1 MNITKMEEFM
11 RENDLMIIERC
22 IENKNEKLDV
32 KEEPFEKLMFF
43 YKSALKQLEL
53 QMNIIKDEFKLIYNY
68 DLIDHID
75 TRIKEPKSIVKKM
88 EKKKYDKTYLN
99 LIEKINDIAGIR
111 IVCTLKDDIFFIR
124 DLVKQIPDIHIL
136 KEKDYVTNPK
146 ESGYKSYHMLVSVPI
161 FLSDSVVDTKVE
173 IQIRTIAM
181 DFWASLEHDIHY
193 KADRA
198 KLPAGIDEEMFAC
211 AEKIAEI
218 DRQMQDMYRRIAD
231 AEANGDA
238 VKK

>member
-1 MNITKMEEFM
+1 M

-88 EKKKYDKTYLN
+88 KKKKYDKTYLN

-124 DLVKQIPDIHIL
+124 DLVKQMPDIHVL

-146 ESGYKSYHMLVSVPI
+146 ESGYSSYHMIVEVPVKLTQKTI
-161 FLSDSVVDTKVE
+161 YVKCE
-173 IQIRTIAM
+173 IQIRTLAM
-181 DFWASLEHDIHY
+181 DFWASFEHKVKY
-193 KADRA
+193 KTKNDVNPKMSKELVSCA
-198 KLPAGIDEEMFAC
+198 KMINKFDTKMINY
-211 AEKIAEI
+211 K
-218 DRQMQDMYRRIAD
+218 
-231 AEANGDA
+231 
-238 VKK
+238 

>member
-1 MNITKMEEFM
+1 M

-124 DLVKQIPDIHIL
+124 DLVKQIPDIHVL

-146 ESGYKSYHMLVSVPI
+146 ESGYSSDHMIVEVPVKLTQKTI
-161 FLSDSVVDTKVE
+161 YVKCE
-173 IQIRTIAM
+173 IQIRTLAM
-181 DFWASLEHDIHY
+181 DFWASFEHKVKY
-193 KADRA
+193 KTKNDVNPKMSKELVSCA
-198 KLPAGIDEEMFAC
+198 KMINKFDTKMINY
-211 AEKIAEI
+211 K
-218 DRQMQDMYRRIAD
+218 
-231 AEANGDA
+231 
-238 VKK
+238 

>member
-1 MNITKMEEFM
+1 M

-124 DLVKQIPDIHIL
+124 DLVKQMPDIHVL

-146 ESGYKSYHMLVSVPI
+146 ESGYSSYHMIVEVPVKLTQKTI
-161 FLSDSVVDTKVE
+161 YVKCE
-173 IQIRTIAM
+173 IQIRTLAM
-181 DFWASLEHDIHY
+181 DFWASFEHKVKY
-193 KADRA
+193 KTKNDVSPKMSKELVSCA
-198 KLPAGIDEEMFAC
+198 KMINKFDTKMINY
-211 AEKIAEI
+211 K
-218 DRQMQDMYRRIAD
+218 
-231 AEANGDA
+231 
-238 VKK
+238 

>member
-1 MNITKMEEFM
+1 M

-22 IENKNEKLDV
+22 IENKNEKLDM

-124 DLVKQIPDIHIL
+124 DLVKQIPDIHVL

-146 ESGYKSYHMLVSVPI
+146 ESGYSSYHMIVEVPVKLTQKTI
-161 FLSDSVVDTKVE
+161 YVKCE
-173 IQIRTIAM
+173 IQIRTLAM
-181 DFWASLEHDIHY
+181 DFWASFEHKVKY
-193 KADRA
+193 KTKNDVNPKMSKELVSCA
-198 KLPAGIDEEMFAC
+198 KMINKFDTKMINY
-211 AEKIAEI
+211 K
-218 DRQMQDMYRRIAD
+218 
-231 AEANGDA
+231 
-238 VKK
+238 

>member
-1 MNITKMEEFM
+1 M

-68 DLIDHID
+68 DLIDHIE

-146 ESGYKSYHMLVSVPI
+146 ESGYSSYHMIVEVPVKLTQKTI
-161 FLSDSVVDTKVE
+161 YVKCE
-173 IQIRTIAM
+173 IQIRTLAM
-181 DFWASLEHDIHY
+181 DFWASFEHKVKY
-193 KADRA
+193 KTKNDVNPKMSKELVSCA
-198 KLPAGIDEEMFAC
+198 KMINKFDTKMINY
-211 AEKIAEI
+211 K
-218 DRQMQDMYRRIAD
+218 
-231 AEANGDA
+231 
-238 VKK
+238 

>member
-1 MNITKMEEFM
+1 M
-11 RENDLMIIERC
+11 RENDLMIIERS

-124 DLVKQIPDIHIL
+124 DLVKQMPDIHVL

-146 ESGYKSYHMLVSVPI
+146 ESGYSSYHMIVEVPVKLTQKTI
-161 FLSDSVVDTKVE
+161 YVKCE
-173 IQIRTIAM
+173 IQIRTLAM
-181 DFWASLEHDIHY
+181 DFWASFEHKVKY
-193 KADRA
+193 KTKNDVNPKMSKELVSCA
-198 KLPAGIDEEMFAC
+198 KMINKFDTKMINY
-211 AEKIAEI
+211 K
-218 DRQMQDMYRRIAD
+218 
-231 AEANGDA
+231 
-238 VKK
+238 

>member
-1 MNITKMEEFM
+1 M

-124 DLVKQIPDIHIL
+124 DLVKQIPDIHVL

-146 ESGYKSYHMLVSVPI
+146 ESGYSSYHMIVEVPVKLTQKTI
-161 FLSDSVVDTKVE
+161 YVKCE
-173 IQIRTIAM
+173 IQIRTLAM
-181 DFWASLEHDIHY
+181 DFWASFEHKVKY
-193 KADRA
+193 KTQNDVNPKMSKELVSCA
-198 KLPAGIDEEMFAC
+198 KMINKFDTKMINY
-211 AEKIAEI
+211 K
-218 DRQMQDMYRRIAD
+218 
-231 AEANGDA
+231 
-238 VKK
+238 

>member
-1 MNITKMEEFM
+1 ML
-11 RENDLMIIERC
+11 R
-22 IENKNEKLDV
+22 
-32 KEEPFEKLMFF
+32 
-43 YKSALKQLEL
+43 L
-53 QMNIIKDEFKLIYNY
+53 QINIIKDELKLIYNY

-146 ESGYKSYHMLVSVPI
+146 ESGYSSYHMIVEVPVKLTQKTI
-161 FLSDSVVDTKVE
+161 YVKCE
-173 IQIRTIAM
+173 IQIRTLAM
-181 DFWASLEHDIHY
+181 DFWASFEHKVKY
-193 KADRA
+193 KTKNDVNPKMSKELVSCA
-198 KLPAGIDEEMFAC
+198 KMINKFDTKMINY
-211 AEKIAEI
+211 K
-218 DRQMQDMYRRIAD
+218 
-231 AEANGDA
+231 
-238 VKK
+238 

>member
-1 MNITKMEEFM
+1 M

-146 ESGYKSYHMLVSVPI
+146 ESGYSSYHMTVEVPVKLTQKTI
-161 FLSDSVVDTKVE
+161 YVKCE
-173 IQIRTIAM
+173 IQIRTLAM
-181 DFWASLEHDIHY
+181 DFWASFEHKVKY
-193 KADRA
+193 KTKNDVNPKMSKELVNCA
-198 KLPAGIDEEMFAC
+198 KMINKFDTKMINY
-211 AEKIAEI
+211 K
-218 DRQMQDMYRRIAD
+218 
-231 AEANGDA
+231 
-238 VKK
+238 

>member
-1 MNITKMEEFM
+1 M

-99 LIEKINDIAGIR
+99 LIEKINDIAGIG

-146 ESGYKSYHMLVSVPI
+146 ESGYSSYHMIVEVPVKLTQKTI
-161 FLSDSVVDTKVE
+161 YVKCE
-173 IQIRTIAM
+173 IQIRTLAM
-181 DFWASLEHDIHY
+181 DFWASFEHKVKY
-193 KADRA
+193 KTKNDVNPKMSKELVSCA
-198 KLPAGIDEEMFAC
+198 KMINKFDTKMINY
-211 AEKIAEI
+211 K
-218 DRQMQDMYRRIAD
+218 
-231 AEANGDA
+231 
-238 VKK
+238 